1 MPLQKTATAYG
12 LMIRNRILNLLSTTA
27 PTTHREISLG
37 LGSHVS
43 KELYLAQI
51 KALLESG
58 QIVKVSGRPTL
69 FFKYDPNIEI
79 TARGNVRIKGAA

>member
-1 MPLQKTATAYG
+1 MTIQTTTTPYG
-12 LMIRNRILNLLSTTA
+12 LMIRNRILNLLSPTR
-27 PTTHREISLG
+27 PTTHRDLSLG

-51 KALLESG
+51 NALLDAG

-69 FFKYDPNIEI
+69 FYRYDPDIEI
-79 TARGNVRIKGAA
+79 TARGYVRIKGAA